1 MSAWPPFDPDAVPP
15 EEDGQHAHYVLRLYV
30 TGTTRH
36 SLRAVVNIRRICEE
50 YLHGRYELE
59 IVDITRD
66 PLLTAREQVVA
77 APTLIRTLPLPLR
90 RFIGDLSQTDRILHG
105 LDVRL
110 VPPPPAVTE
119 G

>member
-1 MSAWPPFDPDAVPP
+1 MSTRPPFEPDAN
-15 EEDGQHAHYVLRLYV
+15 GQQAHYAFRLYV

-59 IVDITRD
+59 IIDISRD

-77 APTLIRTLPLPLR
+77 APTLVKTLPLPLR
-90 RFIGDLSQTDRILHG
+90 RFIGDLSQTDRILHR

-110 VPPPPAVTE
+110 MPPPSAIAE
-119 G
+119 R